1 MHMTDDTRPSAQAI
15 ADALAGDI
23 RKGLIAEGDP
33 IPTERAL
40 CERFAVSRPTVREA
54 LLSLQ
59 MRGFVVAGSGKR
71 PRAALPSLMM
81 ILQDTGLHLRDAL
94 GDTRTGAYLEQMRQF
109 IEAGAVREAARHASA
124 AQIGALKAALEANHA
139 AIGTADFTA
148 TDIAFHQAMVAILA
162 NPVIDTLHGLFISE
176 ALALRPH
183 AEDRLAADQASYA
196 EHLGV
201 FRAILT
207 GDAAGATT
215 LIDAHLS
222 RSYRQ
227 RMALSA
233 PQSEPNA

>member
-1 MHMTDDTRPSAQAI
+1 MQVADDKSLSAQAI

-23 RKGLIAEGDP
+23 RSGQIAAGDAM
-33 IPTERAL
+33 PTERTL
-40 CERFAVSRPTVREA
+40 CERFGVSRPTVREA
-54 LLSLQ
+54 LISLQ
-59 MRGFVVAGSGKR
+59 MRGFVQGGSGKR
-71 PRAALPSLMM
+71 PRAALPSLPV
-81 ILQDTGLHLRDAL
+81 ILQDTGLHLRAAL

-124 AQIGALKAALEANHA
+124 AQIGQLKAALEANHA
-139 AIGTADFTA
+139 AIGTSDFTP
-148 TDIAFHQAMVAILA
+148 TDIAFHQALVAILA

-176 ALALRPH
+176 ALALRPD
-183 AEDRLAADQASYA
+183 APDRLAADQASYA

-201 FRAILT
+201 FQAILT
-207 GDAAGATT
+207 GDAATATA

-233 PQSEPNA
+233 PQTVPTP